1 MAKDEGR
8 GSARVVGAERRQVEL
23 RAVDLESLL
32 PEGHRARSVWA
43 VVEGLDLSEFY
54 GAIAARG
61 SAPGRPAIDPKL
73 LLALWIYATSEGVG
87 SARHL
92 SRLCERDDAYRW
104 LCGGVR
110 PNHHTLSDF
119 RVAHG
124 EKLDRLLTQLV
135 ASLMNAQVLSL
146 RRVAQDGTRVR
157 ASAGAGSFR
166 RVDAL
171 ERCLEQA
178 QAQVRA
184 LRSELETDPHAS
196 SERERAARARA
207 ARQREAAVARALAE
221 LPKVQ
226 KVHERNERRARR
238 NKRRKGRGASEPR
251 VSTTDPEARV
261 MKMGDGGFRPAFNVQ
276 FVTDTETR
284 VVVAV
289 DVTNEGTDARQMLPL
304 LEQLEARTNGV
315 RPEELLA
322 DGGYVNLE
330 AIDEV
335 ERRGI
340 RVYAPVPTP
349 RREGIDPHAPKRDD
363 TAHTARWRARMGTER
378 AKQVYKL
385 RAATA
390 ETLHADLRRWR
401 GLSQVPVRGLA
412 KARACALL
420 HAVTHD
426 VLRVIALAA

>member
-1 MAKDEGR
+1 MIE
-8 GSARVVGAERRQVEL
+8 AERRQVEL

-43 VVEGLDLSEFY
+43 VVEGLDLSAFY

-61 SAPGRPAIDPKL
+61 SAPGRPAIDPKIL
-73 LLALWIYATSEGVG
+73 LTLWIYATSEGVG

-104 LCGGVR
+104 ICGGVT

-119 RVAHG
+119 RVEHG

-135 ASLMNAQVLSL
+135 ASLMNARVLSL
-146 RRVAQDGTRVR
+146 KRVAQDGTRVR

-166 RVDAL
+166 RASTL
-171 ERCLEQA
+171 EQCLEKA

-184 LRSELETDPHAS
+184 LRSELEADPHAS
-196 SERERAARARA
+196 TERERAARERA
-207 ARQREAAVARALAE
+207 AREREAAVARALAE

-226 KVHERNERRARR
+226 KVHERNQRRAGRK
-238 NKRRKGRGASEPR
+238 KRRKGSGPSEPR

-261 MKMGDGGFRPAFNVQ
+261 MKMGDGGFRPAYNVQ

-289 DVTNEGTDARQMLPL
+289 DVTNEGSDARQMLPL
-304 LEQLEARTNGV
+304 LEQLERRTNGA
-315 RPEELLA
+315 RPDEILV
-322 DGGYVNLE
+322 DGGYTHLE
-330 AIDEV
+330 SIDEV

-340 RVYAPVPTP
+340 RVFAPVPTP
-349 RREGIDPHAPKRDD
+349 RSEGIDPHVRKRDD
-363 TAHTARWRARMGTER
+363 TDRTAAWRARMSTED
-378 AKQVYKL
+378 AKQIYKV

-390 ETLHADLRRWR
+390 ETVHADLRRWR
-401 GLSQVPVRGLA
+401 GLSHLPVRGLV
-412 KARACALL
+412 KVRACALL
-420 HAVTHD
+420 HALTHD